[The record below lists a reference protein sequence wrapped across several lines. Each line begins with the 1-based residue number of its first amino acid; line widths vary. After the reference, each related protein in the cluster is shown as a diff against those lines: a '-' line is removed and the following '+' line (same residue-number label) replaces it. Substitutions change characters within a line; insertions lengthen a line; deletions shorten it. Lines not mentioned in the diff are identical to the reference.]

1 MFLIL
6 LTFITAL
13 TISGVAIFYSILGLA
28 AIFAASKIPIMVM
41 GSVLEVGKLVTA
53 SWLYH
58 NWRIA
63 PLLLKAY
70 LTLAVVVIMFI
81 TSMGIFGF
89 LSKAHVEQ
97 TSLETGV
104 LSQIET
110 FDEKILRSENKITRW
125 YNEIESL
132 NRQGNTEDTSVRVDE
147 LITVEQGN
155 LNDLFTRISNEKTVL
170 NEQSG
175 LIIANLQSQLGVMYD
190 RLANEKKDF
199 NANVDKLKKDIKDTA
214 NSEIILLKETAKA
227 QIDLQNDRLAQ
238 AQERKDED
246 IAQINHQ
253 REKRII
259 SKKEHKEGVTKINTN
274 EVAVAT
280 KVQRGIFNINTKL
293 TEDINAIS
301 SQMKTDLNAVVTT
314 NDVDTR
320 YAPQVK
326 DTQAQ
331 IKEEQTSLA
340 TKLNRVDEKYQ
351 SQVSSI
357 NTRIEE
363 LRTQSTEKTENIDV
377 RVSELE
383 ILIDTEQVKVDGFTD
398 EKIIIETRYR
408 KLEADVGPVKY
419 IAEFIFNQDEVDK
432 NLLER
437 AVRWVI
443 ITIIFVFDPLAVLLL
458 IAANF
463 SLKHRYGWDFETIN
477 RKHVE
482 KTIEQPKSKGF
493 KIGTAII
500 SSKKKD
506 PEVIYKDRIV
516 EVEADVNVDTPA
528 DVKNLEKQV
537 EKKLKEKE

>member
-1 MFLIL
+1 MI
-6 LTFITAL
+6 
-13 TISGVAIFYSILGLA
+13 
-28 AIFAASKIPIMVM
+28 M

-58 NWRIA
+58 NWRIV
-63 PLLLKAY
+63 PWLLKGY
-70 LTLAVVVIMFI
+70 LTTAVVILMFI

-97 TSLETGV
+97 TSLEGSV
-104 LSQIET
+104 LSQIDT
-110 FDEKILRSENKITRW
+110 FNEKILRSENKVERW

-132 NRQGNTEDTSVRVDE
+132 NSQGNTEDTSVRVDE

-170 NEQSG
+170 NDQSG
-175 LIIANLQSQLGVMYD
+175 LIIANLQSQLETIYE
-190 RLANEKKDF
+190 RIASEKKGF
-199 NANVDKLKKDIKDTA
+199 NDNVDKLKNDIKDTA
-214 NSEIILLKETAKA
+214 NSEITLLKETAQA

-253 REKRII
+253 RENRII
-259 SKKEHKEGVTKINTN
+259 SKKEHKEGVIKINAN

-280 KVQRGIFNINTKL
+280 KVQRGIFTINTEL
-293 TEDINAIS
+293 TENINAINT
-301 SQMKTDLNAVVTT
+301 QMKIDLGAVVTT
-314 NDVDTR
+314 NDVDTK
-320 YAPQVK
+320 YTSQIE
-326 DTQAQ
+326 DIQAQ
-331 IKEEQTSLA
+331 IKEEQTSLE
-340 TKLNRVDEKYQ
+340 TKLNGVDKKYQ

-363 LRTQSTEKTENIDV
+363 LRTQSTEKTEDIDV
-377 RVSELE
+377 RITELE
-383 ILIDTEQVKVDGFTD
+383 VLIDTEQVKIDGFND

-419 IAEFIFNQDEVDK
+419 IAEFIFGRDEVDK

-443 ITIIFVFDPLAVLLL
+443 VTIIFVFDPLAVLLL

-463 SLKHRYGWDFETIN
+463 SLARRFGRTFVIGED
-477 RKHVE
+477 
-482 KTIEQPKSKGF
+482 PKDPPPQEIIDLERPDLDEPPRPAPTPEIKKPAGI
-493 KIGTAII
+493 KIRTGII
-500 SSKKKD
+500 DSKKK
-506 PEVIYKDRIV
+506 IQKSFTKIASLR
-516 EVEADVNVDTPA
+516 
-528 DVKNLEKQV
+528 NLL
-537 EKKLKEKE
+537 KK

>member
-28 AIFAASKIPIMVM
+28 AIFAASKLPIMVM
-41 GSVLEVGKLVTA
+41 GGVLEVGKLVTA

-58 NWRIA
+58 NWRIV
-63 PLLLKAY
+63 PWLLKAY

-81 TSMGIFGF
+81 TSMGIFWF

-97 TSLETGV
+97 TSLEGNV

-175 LIIANLQSQLGVMYD
+175 LII
-190 RLANEKKDF
+190 
-199 NANVDKLKKDIKDTA
+199 KDTA

-227 QIDLQNDRLAQ
+227 QIDLQNDRLTQ

-259 SKKEHKEGVTKINTN
+259 SKKEHKEGVAKINAN
-274 EVAVAT
+274 EVSVAT
-280 KVQRGIFNINTKL
+280 KVQRGIFTINTKL

-463 SLKHRYGWDFETIN
+463 SLARRFGRTFAIGED
-477 RKHVE
+477 
-482 KTIEQPKSKGF
+482 PKDPPPQEIIDLERPDLDESPTPIPTPEIKKPAGI
-493 KIGTAII
+493 KIRTGVID
-500 SSKKKD
+500 SKKKSLKSF
-506 PEVIYKDRIV
+506 IKI
-516 EVEADVNVDTPA
+516 ASL
-528 DVKNLEKQV
+528 KNL
-537 EKKLKEKE
+537 LKR

>member
-13 TISGVAIFYSILGLA
+13 TISGVAIYYSILGLA
-28 AIFAASKIPIMVM
+28 AIFAAAAVPIMIM

-58 NWRIA
+58 NWRIV
-63 PLLLKAY
+63 PWLLKGY
-70 LTLAVVVIMFI
+70 LTTAVVILMFI

-97 TSLETGV
+97 TSLEGSV
-104 LSQIET
+104 LSQIDT
-110 FDEKILRSENKITRW
+110 FNEKILRSENKVERW

-132 NRQGNTEDTSVRVDE
+132 NSQGNTEDTSVRVDE

-170 NEQSG
+170 NDQSG
-175 LIIANLQSQLGVMYD
+175 LIIANLQSQLETIYE
-190 RLANEKKDF
+190 RIASEKKGF
-199 NANVDKLKKDIKDTA
+199 NDNVDKLKNDIKDTA
-214 NSEIILLKETAKA
+214 NSEITLLKETAQA

-253 REKRII
+253 RENRII
-259 SKKEHKEGVTKINTN
+259 SKKEHKEGVIKINAN

-280 KVQRGIFNINTKL
+280 KVQRGIFTINTEL
-293 TEDINAIS
+293 TENINAINT
-301 SQMKTDLNAVVTT
+301 QMKIDLGAVVTT
-314 NDVDTR
+314 NDVDTK
-320 YAPQVK
+320 YTSQIE
-326 DTQAQ
+326 DIQAQ
-331 IKEEQTSLA
+331 IKEEQTSLE
-340 TKLNRVDEKYQ
+340 TKLNGVDKKYQ

-363 LRTQSTEKTENIDV
+363 LRTQSTEKTEDIDV
-377 RVSELE
+377 RITELE
-383 ILIDTEQVKVDGFTD
+383 VLIDTEQVKIDGFND

-419 IAEFIFNQDEVDK
+419 IAEFIFGRDEVDK

-443 ITIIFVFDPLAVLLL
+443 VTIIFVFDPLAVLLL

-463 SLKHRYGWDFETIN
+463 SLARRFGRTFVIGED
-477 RKHVE
+477 
-482 KTIEQPKSKGF
+482 PKDPPPQEIIDLERPDLDEPPRPAPTPEIKKPAGI
-493 KIGTAII
+493 KIRTGVID
-500 SSKKKD
+500 SSKKK
-506 PEVIYKDRIV
+506 ILRSFTKI
-516 EVEADVNVDTPA
+516 ASL
-528 DVKNLEKQV
+528 KNL
-537 EKKLKEKE
+537 LKR